1 MTELTQEQLF
11 DFDDDELYAELGS
24 RILGEGAS
32 FGPEDLGR
40 YRRFATKWLDQHLA
54 EIKEA
59 VCGHPAVEFLQSG
72 ESSNGLLEAATVADC
87 LAAVYG
93 RPTATVAA
101 VILVRRGLNTLCG
114 AP

>member
-1 MTELTQEQLF
+1 MIELTQKQLF
-11 DFDDDELYAELGS
+11 EFDDDELYAELGN

-32 FGPEDLGR
+32 FGPEDFGR

-54 EIKEA
+54 EIKDA
-59 VCGHPAVEFLQSG
+59 VCGHPAVEYLQFS
-72 ESSNGLLEAATVADC
+72 ENSNMLLEAATVADC

-101 VILVRRGLNTLCG
+101 VIVVRRGLNTFCG
-114 AP
+114 IP